1 MMEKTLTIGKSLDA
15 RQAAFFVQTASKF
28 ESKVQVSIGDR
39 KVNAKSIMGT
49 ISLGINEGEV
59 AVITAEGID
68 EELAINK
75 IAKVLE

>member
-59 AVITAEGID
+59 AVITAEGKD
-68 EELAINK
+68 EELAINEV
-75 IAKVLE
+75 AKVLE